1 MILIFLAI
9 SMVALSLFL
18 SVFAKQKLLSPSI
31 AFIVPFTVSSI
42 YLIFNV
48 SRWSVVLNTNTYFV
62 IISGCLSYLF
72 GILLA
77 SQIKLRFGNKKESV
91 KRDEIKFQAELNSFV
106 LWLFFIFEIIALA
119 FSFRAIISVVRRYGY
134 SGNYSALIYRYR
146 NLSIYTTESISLG
159 GVVDWLYLFNSA
171 IGYIW
176 GYIIADAAANKRKI
190 KLVYF
195 LNFSIAIVTD
205 LLKGGRQSAVQLII
219 ASIICYFMLY
229 LSKLTRKNI
238 PLRKYFKVLICG
250 IVGMSLFQSL
260 GYLLGRTVQA
270 DFLQYLAVY
279 ISGGIRNL
287 NEYLKTEHTAPDVF
301 AKMTLPYV
309 NRFIGNKFGIAR
321 MIYSLDLPYL
331 SANGRNSGN
340 IYTTFYAYIYDFGY
354 IGVIIWPLIMGFISQ
369 RIYKKARKS
378 ILNDDKR
385 VKTSVIVYGYLFYM
399 LAFSFFSNK
408 FYEGF
413 FTISFVKI
421 FLLWTILSYLFN
433 NLDTGGRKLKLRLK
447 IRL

>member
-1 MILIFLAI
+1 MVLVFLAI

-18 SVFAKQKLLSPSI
+18 SVFARQKVLSPSI

-48 SRWSVVLNTNTYFV
+48 SRWNVVLNINTYLV
-62 IISGCLSYLF
+62 IVSGCLSFLL

-77 SQIKLRFGNKKESV
+77 SQTRYCLKSKKVSLERGENTS
-91 KRDEIKFQAELNSFV
+91 QSELKDWII
-106 LWLFFIFEIIALA
+106 WLFFIIEIIALVL
-119 FSFRAIISVVRRYGY
+119 SFKAIISVARRYGY
-134 SGNYSALIYRYR
+134 SGSYSALIYRYR
-146 NLSIYTTESISLG
+146 SLSIYTTESVSLG
-159 GVVDWLYLFNSA
+159 GIVNCLYLFNSA

-176 GYIIADAAANKRKI
+176 GYIIADTAANKRKI
-190 KLVYF
+190 KLLYL
-195 LNFSIAIVTD
+195 LNFGISVVTD
-205 LLKGGRQSAVQLII
+205 LLKGGRQSAVQLVI

-229 LSKLTRKNI
+229 LAKANRKQL
-238 PLRKYFKVLICG
+238 PLRKFIKFLILG

-260 GYLLGRTVQA
+260 GYLLGRTVHA

-287 NEYLKTEHTAPDVF
+287 NEYLKTDHDAPNVL

-309 NRFIGNKFGIAR
+309 NNFIGKKFGISR
-321 MIYSLDLPYL
+321 MIYTLDLPYL

-354 IGVIIWPLIMGFISQ
+354 MGVIIWPLIMGIISQ
-369 RIYKKARKS
+369 LIYKVARRS
-378 ILNDDKR
+378 IFNDEKR
-385 VKTSVIVYGYLFYM
+385 VKISVIVYGYLFYM

-413 FTISFVKI
+413 CSITFIKML
-421 FLLWTILSYLFN
+421 LLWTLLGCIFN
-433 NLDTGGRKLKLRLK
+433 NFDVTGGGIKLKK
-447 IRL
+447 